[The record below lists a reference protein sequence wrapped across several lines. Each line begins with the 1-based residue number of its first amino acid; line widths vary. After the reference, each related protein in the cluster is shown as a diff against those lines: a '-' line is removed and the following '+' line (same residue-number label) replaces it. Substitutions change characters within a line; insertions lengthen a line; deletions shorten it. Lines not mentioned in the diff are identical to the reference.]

1 MLQQH
6 PYLNQ
11 PENVANK
18 YNKPIN
24 LSQQLSFSKSL
35 PGQGVLPE
43 QNYAT
48 PQWQKQMNP
57 QLSNQQPQIQTI
69 QSKYIPQPQTIIYQG
84 QPTYVQQPQQQ
95 FVPIAYPQ
103 QQQFRQSS
111 PPRIIKMN
119 QQPQQ
124 AQPIYQQPEV
134 RIPEYYPHPPIYYD
148 DPPFYEEPIY
158 YPPPQKSI
166 KLPPPHIDNY
176 FIPNQVSYIR
186 NLDDGPNY
194 PEYPFKVMDIRDYFN
209 KALIDMA
216 TQEEKIER
224 AKVQVCSQLDFR
236 INGLFNQLD
245 QNQTG
250 QLSQEEFA
258 VGLKAFSLQPE
269 QCDIKLLFE
278 EFGYQGMMDIQ
289 QFANMIKPQTD
300 LKNTKAYQQDDVK
313 VLPETKLLIR
323 NLFVTLLNAE
333 SVFESLRQYLISK
346 EEELGQKIE
355 YDQIFEEIFSNDH
368 PNNLRFYLQNQGQYF
383 DIAVINSLFNRFDRE
398 CTKRIT
404 REQFFYAFLP
414 KLNKDDNY
422 L

>member
-18 YNKPIN
+18 YNKPVN

-35 PGQGVLPE
+35 PGQGLQPE

-57 QLSNQQPQIQTI
+57 QFSNQQPQIQTI
-69 QSKYIPQPQTIIYQG
+69 QSKYIPQQQTIYQPQT
-84 QPTYVQQPQQQ
+84 TYVQQTQQQ
-95 FVPIAYPQ
+95 FVPIGYPQ

-111 PPRIIKMN
+111 PQRIIKVN

-124 AQPIYQQPEV
+124 QQAIYRQPEA
-134 RIPEYYPHPPIYYD
+134 RIPEYYPPPPIYYD
-148 DPPFYEEPIY
+148 EPFYYEEPIY
-158 YPPPQKSI
+158 YPPQKQSI
-166 KLPPPHIDNY
+166 TLPPTQFDNY
-176 FIPNQVSYIR
+176 FHPNQVSFIR
-186 NLDDGPNY
+186 NLDDGPKY
-194 PEYPFKVMDIRDYFN
+194 PEYPFKALDIRDYFN

-224 AKVQVCSQLDFR
+224 AKIQVCSLLDFR

-250 QLSQEEFA
+250 QLSKEEFA
-258 VGLKAFSLQPE
+258 VGLKAFSLQAE
-269 QCDIKLLFE
+269 QCDITLLFE
-278 EFGYQGMMDIQ
+278 EFGDQGMMDIQ
-289 QFANMIKPQTD
+289 QFGNMIKPQTD
-300 LKNTKAYQQDDVK
+300 LKNTKAFQQDDVK

-333 SVFESLRQYLISK
+333 SVYEGLRQYLISK
-346 EEELGQKIE
+346 EEELRENIQYE
-355 YDQIFEEIFSNDH
+355 QIFEDIFSNDH

-383 DIAVINSLFNRFDRE
+383 DMAVINSLFNRFDRE

-404 REQFFYAFLP
+404 QDQFIFAFQP
-414 KLNKDDNY
+414 KLKKDDNC

>member
-18 YNKPIN
+18 YNKPVN

-35 PGQGVLPE
+35 PGQGLQPE

-57 QLSNQQPQIQTI
+57 QFSNQQPQIQTI
-69 QSKYIPQPQTIIYQG
+69 QSKYIPQQQTIYQPQTN
-84 QPTYVQQPQQQ
+84 YVSQTQQQ

-111 PPRIIKMN
+111 PPRIFKMN

-124 AQPIYQQPEV
+124 QQAIYRQTEV
-134 RIPEYYPHPPIYYD
+134 RIPEYYSPPPIQYD
-148 DPPFYEEPIY
+148 EPVFYEQPRY
-158 YPPPQKSI
+158 YPPQQQQI
-166 KLPPPHIDNY
+166 KLPPPQIENY
-176 FIPNQVSYIR
+176 FLPNQVSFIR
-186 NLDDGPNY
+186 NLDDGLKY
-194 PEYPFKVMDIRDYFN
+194 PEYPFKALDIRDYFN

-224 AKVQVCSQLDFR
+224 AKIQVCSQLDFR
-236 INGLFNQLD
+236 INGLFNQFD

-250 QLSQEEFA
+250 QLSKEEFA
-258 VGLKAFSLQPE
+258 VGLKAFSLQAE
-269 QCDIKLLFE
+269 QCDITLLFE

-289 QFANMIKPQTD
+289 QFGNMIKPQTD
-300 LKNTKAYQQDDVK
+300 LKNTKAFQDDDVK

-333 SVFESLRQYLISK
+333 SVLEGLRQYLISK
-346 EEELGQKIE
+346 EEELRQDIE
-355 YDQIFEEIFSNDH
+355 YEQIFEDIFSNDH

-383 DIAVINSLFNRFDRE
+383 DMAVINSLFNRFDRE

-404 REQFFYAFLP
+404 QDQFTYTFQP
-414 KLNKDDNY
+414 KLKKDDNC